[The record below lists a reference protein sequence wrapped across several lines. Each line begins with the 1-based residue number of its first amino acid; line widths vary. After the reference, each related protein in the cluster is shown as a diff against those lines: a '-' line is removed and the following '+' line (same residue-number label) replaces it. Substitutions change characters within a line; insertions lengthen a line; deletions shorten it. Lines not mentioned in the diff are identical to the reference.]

1 VLDEPPSPSERTEL
15 AFEAASAGPV
25 TVVVEA
31 VTNEEPVRAGEAS
44 SPFPAYQIVDMLLDS
59 FRWSR

>member
-1 VLDEPPSPSERTEL
+1 
-15 AFEAASAGPV
+15 V

-31 VTNEEPVRAGEAS
+31 VTNEQPMRAEEAS
-44 SPFPAYQIVDMLLDS
+44 SPFPAYVIVDQLLDS